1 MLAKGD
7 SEFLLGAASEAT
19 GRGDAYNDEAA
30 GIPHQVGFSK
40 YLHFPPFSRL
50 TEARAKMEL
59 REEATKEDAEEVII
73 MILEMV
79 LVSKMVMFGNL
90 RWWR

>member
-1 MLAKGD
+1 
-7 SEFLLGAASEAT
+7 
-19 GRGDAYNDEAA
+19 
-30 GIPHQVGFSK
+30 
-40 YLHFPPFSRL
+40 
-50 TEARAKMEL
+50 MEL

-79 LVSKMVMFGNL
+79 LVSKMVIFGNL